1 MHHLH
6 FFLKYCINI
15 VGGKMK
21 KINKALENIVSIILT
36 IMIGISGN
44 PIIIII
50 GFPIILITSSKI
62 LNIISRNK
70 VKDSLFSVSK
80 KGKIVQNALA
90 NPLKMIKLMKSKNKK
105 ESFIEEEKNLF
116 KQLPRTDKKNNVI
129 EYNTISHALTYRQLE
144 KLESEG
150 YIENL
155 KKEEYKKKRL
165 IFEKLLIG
173 NKKNLTKKTQMYKI
187 SFEIS
192 EKTYQKEITEPI
204 IPVIKDTKQTENMTN
219 QKRIEELKKL
229 KEELTQVEYKEEK
242 TNQK

>member
-1 MHHLH
+1 
-6 FFLKYCINI
+6 
-15 VGGKMK
+15 MK
-21 KINKALENIVSIILT
+21 KITKVLENIISTILT

-62 LNIISRNK
+62 VNILSKNK

-90 NPLKMIKLMKSKNKK
+90 NPSKIIKLMKSKNKK
-105 ESFIEEEKNLF
+105 QAFIEEEKDLF
-116 KQLPRTDKKNNVI
+116 KQLPRTDRNNNII

-144 KLESEG
+144 NLESQG

-155 KKEEYKKKRL
+155 KKDEYKKKRL
-165 IFEKLLIG
+165 IIEKILIG
-173 NKKNLTKKTQMYKI
+173 NKKNLMKKTQMYKI
-187 SFEIS
+187 SFKIS
-192 EKTYQKEITEPI
+192 EKVYQENITGQT
-204 IPVIKDTKQTENMTN
+204 IPVIKETKSTDAMTN
-219 QKRIEELKKL
+219 QKRIDELKKL
-229 KEELTQVEYKEEK
+229 KEELTLVDYTDEK